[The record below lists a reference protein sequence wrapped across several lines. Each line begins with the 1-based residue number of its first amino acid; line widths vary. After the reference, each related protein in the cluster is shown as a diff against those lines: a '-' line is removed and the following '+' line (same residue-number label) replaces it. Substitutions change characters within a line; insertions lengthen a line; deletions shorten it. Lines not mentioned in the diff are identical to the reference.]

1 VYVFINY
8 SLTISCTSGWERFTP
23 SCLGGVFLYPQK
35 KEWLITAGLEPT
47 ITAFSFRYTP
57 LEETIFIR
65 SATYTRN
72 IKWPALIKTGTA
84 GSAIKLK
91 LVLTEI
97 LQQFDI
103 FINKSSH
110 FLTKSVNNLQ
120 KHNTADCEIHYINF
134 INSVW
139 RGSFTFKMAECLSLA
154 CCSTFAQYYLLRL
167 FD

>member
-1 VYVFINY
+1 MYVFINY
-8 SLTISCTSGWERFTP
+8 PVTINCTSCWKGFTP
-23 SCLGGVFLYPQK
+23 SWLGGVILYPQK
-35 KEWLITAGLEPT
+35 KEWLKTAGFEPT
-47 ITAFSFRYTP
+47 ISAFSFRYTP
-57 LEETIFIR
+57 LEETFFIH

-72 IKWPALIKTGTA
+72 IKLSALIKTGTA

-103 FINKSSH
+103 FINKSSY

-120 KHNTADCEIHYINF
+120 KHNTADCEVSYINF

-139 RGSFTFKMAECLSLA
+139 RDSFTFKMAECLSLA

-167 FD
+167 SD